1 MEGVA
6 FGAAESPIH
15 RELIDGGFPMAAP
28 TSVALLDHFAALPD
42 PRQHA
47 KVLYPL
53 MRARIV
59 GRPRNH
65 LNRAVGHRQSRQPP
79 CSLLW
84 EEQSGV
90 SGELRFV
97 RYRRRPALKPAPPG
111 GVAPGTPSK
120 GGAFAIP
127 LSRG

>member
-1 MEGVA
+1 
-6 FGAAESPIH
+6 
-15 RELIDGGFPMAAP
+15 MAAP

-97 RYRRRPALKPAPPG
+97 RYRRRHALKPARWRCPRDPQQRRSLCNPAFAG
-111 GVAPGTPSK
+111 MTTDGVALQSTDAVISSQALK
-120 GGAFAIP
+120 
-127 LSRG
+127 